1 MNWDRFASLD
11 RRYIFLLM
19 ALVIIIPI
27 LVPMNITMGTMRVT
41 QDLFDTVDAID
52 RTKQALM
59 ISSDYTPQTEAENHP
74 MIIALLRHAFARRIP
89 VLINALY
96 VEGAPLL
103 DQALKQVT
111 AEFNARATS
120 HADSIIYGR
129 DAVYLGWQPP
139 PIVPIL
145 SMGQSIRGIYPVDYY
160 GTRTD
165 SLALT
170 QWTHNYDQVGIVV
183 AITSG
188 TSPLWYVMYAQPK
201 YGVKVGG
208 GCTAVNAPDFYPY
221 CETGQLSGIMA
232 GMKGAAE
239 YEALVAE
246 KFDLEDRRKAT
257 EAMASQSA
265 AHVLMMVL
273 IVIGNIAFFAT
284 RGRKS

>member
-1 MNWDRFASLD
+1 
-11 RRYIFLLM
+11 
-19 ALVIIIPI
+19 
-27 LVPMNITMGTMRVT
+27 MRVT
-41 QDLFDTVDAID
+41 QSLFDTVDQINPK
-52 RTKQALM
+52 KQCLL

-74 MIIALLRHAFARRIP
+74 MMIALLRHAFSRRIP

-103 DQALKQVT
+103 DQALRQVT
-111 AEFNARATS
+111 AEFNSRATS

-129 DAVYLGWQPP
+129 DVVYLGWQPP

-160 GTRTD
+160 GASTD
-165 SLALT
+165 SLPLT
-170 QWTHNYDQVGIVV
+170 QWTHNYDQIGIVV
-183 AITSG
+183 ALTSG
-188 TSPLWYVMYAQPK
+188 QSPLWYVMYAQPK
-201 YGVKVGG
+201 FHVKVGG

-221 CETGQLSGIMA
+221 CQTGQLSGLMA

-239 YEALVAE
+239 YEALVA
-246 KFDLEDRRKAT
+246 KTFNLGDRRKAT

-273 IVIGNIAFFAT
+273 IVIGNIAFFVT

>member
-1 MNWDRFASLD
+1 MNWERFASLD
-11 RRYIFLLM
+11 RRWIFLLM
-19 ALVIIIPI
+19 GLVIIIPI

-41 QDLFDTVDAID
+41 QNLYNAVDSID
-52 RTKQALM
+52 RTKQCLL
-59 ISSDYTPQTEAENHP
+59 ISSDYSPQTEPENHP
-74 MIIALLRHAFARRIP
+74 MMIALLRHAFARRIP

-111 AEFNARATS
+111 GEFNARATS
-120 HADSIIYGR
+120 NADSIVYGR
-129 DAVYLGWQPP
+129 DVVYLGWQPP

-160 GTRTD
+160 GTSTD
-165 SLALT
+165 ALALT
-170 QWTHNYDQVGIVV
+170 KWTHNYDQVGIVV
-183 AITSG
+183 ALTAGS
-188 TSPLWYVMYAQPK
+188 SPLWYVMYARPK

-221 CETGQLSGIMA
+221 CQSGQLAGLMA

-239 YEALVAE
+239 YEALVD
-246 KFDLEDRRKAT
+246 KNFHLGTRRKAT

-265 AHVLMMVL
+265 AHVLMMAL
-273 IVIGNIAFFAT
+273 IIIGNIAFFAT

>member
-41 QDLFDTVDAID
+41 QDLFDTIDSID
-52 RTKQALM
+52 RTKQCLL

-74 MIIALLRHAFARRIP
+74 MVITLLRHAFARRIP

-111 AEFNARATS
+111 TEFNARATS
-120 HADSIIYGR
+120 AADSIVYGR
-129 DAVYLGWQPP
+129 DVVYLGWQPP

-188 TSPLWYVMYAQPK
+188 VSPLWYVMYAQPK

-239 YEALVAE
+239 YEALVAK

-273 IVIGNIAFFAT
+273 IIIGNIAFFAT

>member
-1 MNWDRFASLD
+1 MNWNRLSSLD

-27 LVPMNITMGTMRVT
+27 LVPTNITMGTMRVT
-41 QDLFDTVDAID
+41 QSLYDTVDSID
-52 RTKQALM
+52 RTKQCLL

-74 MIIALLRHAFARRIP
+74 MVLSLLRHAFARRIP

-96 VEGAPLL
+96 VEGAPML
-103 DQALKQVT
+103 DQALKQVMG
-111 AEFNARATS
+111 EFNARATS
-120 HADSIIYGR
+120 HADSIVYGR
-129 DAVYLGWQPP
+129 DVVYLGWQPP

-145 SMGQSIRGIYPVDYY
+145 SMGQSIRGIYPIDYY
-160 GTRTD
+160 DTSTD

-170 QWTHNYDQVGIVV
+170 QWTENYDQVGIVV

-188 TSPLWYVMYAQPK
+188 QSPLWYVMYAQPK

-221 CETGQLSGIMA
+221 YQTGQLSGLMA

-239 YEALVAE
+239 YETLVE
-246 KFDLEDRRKAT
+246 KNFHLGTRRKAT

-265 AHVLMMVL
+265 AHVMMMVL
-273 IVIGNIAFFAT
+273 IIIGNIAFFAT